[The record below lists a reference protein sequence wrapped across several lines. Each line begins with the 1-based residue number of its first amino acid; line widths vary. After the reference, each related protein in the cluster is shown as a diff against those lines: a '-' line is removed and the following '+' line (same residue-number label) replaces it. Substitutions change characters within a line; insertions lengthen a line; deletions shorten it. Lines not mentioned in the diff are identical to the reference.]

1 LKFILTATSATIIQH
16 LKTYRKP
23 SEGKKAVA
31 IAYYYFSFR
40 ESIEIANDRVDTAVE
55 SLLRSIIKQLCQD
68 LARLPEAVHP
78 IHKNHQRS
86 KSIDVGT
93 LKETL
98 IPLAKELGQTYIVI
112 DALEEFGDPVHN
124 KSTISRAREELVK
137 VLKQLS
143 ECDRMHLLVTSRDG
157 EAREHIDEELQA
169 LTEKPGYQ
177 DIQLDGERVKQDIEL
192 MIKEELESPIWKS
205 LRREDP
211 KLLKEIMD
219 TVRNSNGM

>member
-1 LKFILTATSATIIQH
+1 
-16 LKTYRKP
+16 
-23 SEGKKAVA
+23 
-31 IAYYYFSFR
+31 
-40 ESIEIANDRVDTAVE
+40 
-55 SLLRSIIKQLCQD
+55 
-68 LARLPEAVHP
+68 
-78 IHKNHQRS
+78 
-86 KSIDVGT
+86 
-93 LKETL
+93 
-98 IPLAKELGQTYIVI
+98 
-112 DALEEFGDPVHN
+112 
-124 KSTISRAREELVK
+124 
-137 VLKQLS
+137 
-143 ECDRMHLLVTSRDG
+143 MHLLVTSRDG